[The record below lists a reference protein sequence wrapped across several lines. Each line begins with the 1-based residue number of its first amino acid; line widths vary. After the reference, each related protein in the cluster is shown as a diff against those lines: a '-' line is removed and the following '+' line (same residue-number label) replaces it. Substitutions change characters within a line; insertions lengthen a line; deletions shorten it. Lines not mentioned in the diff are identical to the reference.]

1 MSPSPSGPYQSRF
14 LRAILSQT
22 RRWLDRGQQAVRNV
36 QVVAGWSVQI
46 LLYPVYALFQTT
58 RLVGQQIGK
67 AAQPEFPQLKV
78 AKADQAGIALSSNSS
93 LTADRPL
100 QQVLQTVQNFAMT
113 PIPVALQQSEV
124 IIQGIATQLEGRSL
138 VLVTQQNQVL
148 DILTPE
154 QQQRLEQHIIREMAD
169 YGRNSG
175 LWRLP
180 HWIGTRIRRLLGRGT
195 SAPSLP
201 ASDANSLTLANSVAL
216 QVDAPVWHS
225 LFTVQQF
232 LEATEAQEQ
241 VTELAIANAL
251 TPASTVFIRGVASLL
266 DGRSLVLV
274 TNHNQLLDVL
284 TCEQQA
290 VIQQRI
296 IWEVAHYYRYLQLRQ
311 QVQGLIPLH
320 PPSPHSRAWLPVRV
334 FQGLMAWMQSGPIA
348 IATNLFQE
356 AALPPASW
364 PESDAPPI
372 LPGGNAPALPGFLQ
386 KLQTRLTA
394 ALNPPPSSSQVE
406 ETSSSAES
414 SLLTTSTP
422 PSPRVAERSPLLHRN
437 GNKPLAG
444 VEERSPELIET
455 DVTLIAYELS
465 WLERVIRWL
474 DRCFLWVESLWSQLL
489 NTLFHR
495 SSRSQDE

>member
-14 LRAILSQT
+14 LRAIMSQT
-22 RRWLDRGQQAVRNV
+22 RRWLDQGQQAVRNV

-67 AAQPEFPQLKV
+67 VAQPEFPRLKV
-78 AKADQAGIALSSNSS
+78 AKVDQAGIALSSNSS

-138 VLVTQQNQVL
+138 VLVTHQNQVL
-148 DILTPE
+148 DILTPK
-154 QQQRLEQHIIREMAD
+154 QQRLLEQRIIREMTH

-175 LWRLP
+175 LWQLP
-180 HWIGTRIRRLLGRGT
+180 HWIGTRIRRLFGGDTL
-195 SAPSLP
+195 APSLP
-201 ASDANSLTLANSVAL
+201 ASDSSSRTLANSVAL
-216 QVDAPVWHS
+216 QVDAPVWQS
-225 LFTVQQF
+225 LRTVQHF
-232 LEATEAQEQ
+232 LAATEAQEQ
-241 VTELAIANAL
+241 VTQLAIATAL
-251 TPASTVFIRGVASLL
+251 TPASTVLIRGVASLL

-311 QVQGLIPLH
+311 QAQGLIPLH
-320 PPSPHSRAWLPVRV
+320 PASPHSRAWLPVRV

-386 KLQTRLTA
+386 KLQTRLIA
-394 ALNPPPSSSQVE
+394 ALNPHPLSSQTE
-406 ETSSSAES
+406 EDSLSAES
-414 SLLTTSTP
+414 SLLTVATS
-422 PSPRVAERSPLLHRN
+422 PSPMVVQPSPLLHQN

-444 VEERSPELIET
+444 VEERSPEFIET
-455 DVTLIAYELS
+455 DAALIGYELS

-474 DRCFLWVESLWSQLL
+474 DRCFLWVETLWSQLL
-489 NTLFHR
+489 NTLLHR

>member
-67 AAQPEFPQLKV
+67 AAQPEFPRLKV
-78 AKADQAGIALSSNSS
+78 TKADQAGIALSSNSS

-100 QQVLQTVQNFAMT
+100 QQVLQTVQSFAMT

-124 IIQGIATQLEGRSL
+124 IIRGIAMQLEGRSL

-154 QQQRLEQHIIREMAD
+154 QQRLLEQRMMREMAHHN
-169 YGRNSG
+169 RNSG
-175 LWRLP
+175 IWRLP
-180 HWIGTRIRRLLGRGT
+180 HWIGTRIRRLFGGGT
-195 SAPSLP
+195 PDPSLP
-201 ASDANSLTLANSVAL
+201 ASDSSSLILADSVAL
-216 QVDAPVWHS
+216 QVDAPVWQS
-225 LFTVQQF
+225 LLTVEQF

-241 VTELAIANAL
+241 ATQLAIASAL
-251 TPASTVFIRGVASLL
+251 TPASTIFIRGVASLL
-266 DGRSLVLV
+266 DERSLVLV

-296 IWEVAHYYRYLQLRQ
+296 IWEVANYYRYLQLRQ
-311 QVQGLIPLH
+311 RAQGLSPLN
-320 PPSPHSRAWLPVRV
+320 PPSSNSRAWLPVRV

-364 PESDAPPI
+364 PEADAPPI
-372 LPGGNAPALPGFLQ
+372 LPSGNAPAIPGFLQ
-386 KLQTRLTA
+386 KLQTRLIA
-394 ALNPPPSSSQVE
+394 ALNPPSSSSQVE
-406 ETSSSAES
+406 DNSSPTES
-414 SLLTTSTP
+414 SLFTASTS
-422 PSPRVAERSPLLHRN
+422 PSPVVAEHSTLLQRN

-444 VEERSPELIET
+444 VEERSPEFIET
-455 DVTLIAYELS
+455 DVTLIGYEFS
-465 WLERVIRWL
+465 WLERVIHWL
-474 DRCFLWVESLWSQLL
+474 DRCFLWVESRWSQLL
-489 NTLFHR
+489 NILFHR
-495 SSRSQDE
+495 SSRSEDE